1 MEEGFLTEVQ
11 SADGSVYIVCS
22 EAQEQICKN
31 FGVKLV
37 RVTVV
42 CSWRT
47 PFAILVSLSQLFQ

>member
-11 SADGSVYIVCS
+11 SADGSVYVVYS
-22 EAQEQICKN
+22 EAQEQICKK

-47 PFAILVSLSQLFQ
+47 PFAILVSLS